1 MFCILLTTAVFTVT
15 LIPGLVVSNV
25 YKAQIALICLG
36 FIGCYS
42 IVKPRAVGVDQI
54 TFLGFSIISSV
65 SLLLSKNLINIF
77 FTLELIN
84 MLIIYSFFLNATS
97 AKQVSENSALK
108 ISASCVYQF
117 ILNFF
122 SSIILFVTI
131 NWFVSVSGGSDLTN
145 GALLQA
151 DESVKLPLSILI
163 AAFLLKFGSG
173 PWIFFKVSIYKNLNY
188 VSVFMY
194 TSMYLLVIFIFFL
207 NLIFI
212 NGITPNAT
220 AVYTIAVLAISGT
233 AIFSNLAFQQPNVFV
248 FLSFSSLINITIFL
262 LQALTVINVWIAQ
275 E

>member
-1 MFCILLTTAVFTVT
+1 MFFILLTTAAFTIT

-25 YKAQIALICLG
+25 HKAQIALICLG

-42 IVKPRAVGVDQI
+42 IIKPRTVGVDHI

-65 SLLLSKNLINIF
+65 SLLLSKNLVNIF

-131 NWFVSVSGGSDLTN
+131 N
-145 GALLQA
+145 
-151 DESVKLPLSILI
+151 
-163 AAFLLKFGSG
+163 
-173 PWIFFKVSIYKNLNY
+173 
-188 VSVFMY
+188 
-194 TSMYLLVIFIFFL
+194 
-207 NLIFI
+207 
-212 NGITPNAT
+212 
-220 AVYTIAVLAISGT
+220 
-233 AIFSNLAFQQPNVFV
+233 
-248 FLSFSSLINITIFL
+248 
-262 LQALTVINVWIAQ
+262 
-275 E
+275 